1 MILFYAGYTDRA
13 IALLAQLE
21 ATEPDFLSPHNYLAV
36 IYLSQ
41 GNGLEYLSESRKF
54 AMLLRDERSLAIV
67 AAGEKG
73 FARDGSHGM
82 LLAILNEQQAQ
93 YANGRIQ
100 AYYLVKHP
108 RCSEI
113 ESKRWTIY
121 KIPT

>member
-1 MILFYAGYTDRA
+1 LILFYAGYTDRA

-54 AMLLRDERSLAIV
+54 AMLLRDERIAIV

-73 FARDGSHGM
+73 S
-82 LLAILNEQQAQ
+82 LATVRTACCLQ
-93 YANGRIQ
+93 
-100 AYYLVKHP
+100 
-108 RCSEI
+108 S
-113 ESKRWTIY
+113 
-121 KIPT
+121 